1 MKKALNLLLY
11 TLCVT
16 ITLYLV
22 SCSKDEGAQGP
33 AGPAGAAGPAGPAG
47 GVGPAGPAGTANV
60 IYSPWI
66 DTLRFLPF
74 TDTVGGIV
82 DTVGYYCDISAP
94 KVDLDMLN
102 KGEIKVY
109 VNVGE
114 VSDPFVYPIPFNN
127 GFVFID
133 VSFFLGTIELVS
145 NAPLLG
151 VPFRYILIPG
161 GTPARSAKSIDWN
174 DYKQVQKY
182 LGLKD

>member
-16 ITLYLV
+16 VTVFLL
-22 SCSKDEGAQGP
+22 SCGKGDDGAPGAAGP

-47 GVGPAGPAGTANV
+47 AAGAPGTANV
-60 IYSPWI
+60 IYSTWI
-66 DTLRFLPF
+66 DTTTWFYDSPAPG
-74 TDTVGGIV
+74 DT
-82 DTVGYYCDISAP
+82 TFFADINAP
-94 KVDLDMLN
+94 KLTADILN
-102 KGEIKVY
+102 GGEIKVY
-109 VNVGE
+109 VNGGDAT
-114 VSDPFVYPIPFNN
+114 DPLVFPIPFNN
-127 GFVFID
+127 GVIFID
-133 VSFFLGTIELVS
+133 AAFFLGTIQLIS
-145 NAPLLG
+145 NADLSG

>member
-47 GVGPAGPAGTANV
+47 GAGPAGPAGTANV

-66 DTLRFLPF
+66 DTLNFIPITQTTGGI
-74 TDTVGGIV
+74 TDTVGYFGDITAPRV
-82 DTVGYYCDISAP
+82 DA
-94 KVDLDMLN
+94 DMLN

-109 VNVGE
+109 VNGGDAT
-114 VSDPFVYPIPFNN
+114 DPVVFPIPFNN
-127 GFVFID
+127 GVIFID
-133 VSFFLGTIELVS
+133 VTFSTGIIELTS
-145 NAPLLG
+145 NADLSGL
-151 VPFRYILIPG
+151 PFRYILIPG